1 MTRFKKRADFD
12 GEGLAT
18 AIALVGTETRAA
30 ARHFSG
36 AGAPTLWAN
45 WTAGPNLL
53 FHAPVSFCLI
63 PKLQRLSSVHTS
75 LHIEL
80 SGVNPPVIPIFEKP
94 IRYRE
99 GLLFVLLGGAGGC

>member
-18 AIALVGTETRAA
+18 AIALVGAEARAA
-30 ARHFSG
+30 ARHLSDT
-36 AGAPTLWAN
+36 GAPTLWAN
-45 WTAGPNLL
+45 WTAGPDLL

-63 PKLQRLSSVHTS
+63 PKLQRRLSVHAS
-75 LHIEL
+75 LHTEL